1 MSEKTIFQ
9 KIIDREIP
17 APLVYEDELVA
28 AFNDINA
35 QAPIHVL
42 IVPKKL
48 IPRVGEAGAE
58 DQATLGALLL
68 AAGKIADKLGI
79 KEKPK
84 APPAPA
90 HIPTLAPGKPAK
102 KARQPEQIIQYV
114 QQTYV
119 TIIQKM
125 EVETLNQTNN
135 NDGDVNNAIQS
146 N

>member
-28 AFNDINA
+28 AFNDVNP

-79 KEKPK
+79 KDRNKGFRLVINHGKDAGESVPHLHVHLL
-84 APPAPA
+84 AGRSLEWPP
-90 HIPTLAPGKPAK
+90 G
-102 KARQPEQIIQYV
+102 
-114 QQTYV
+114 
-119 TIIQKM
+119 
-125 EVETLNQTNN
+125 
-135 NDGDVNNAIQS
+135 
-146 N
+146 

>member
-28 AFNDINA
+28 AFNDVNP
-35 QAPIHVL
+35 QAPTHIL

-48 IPRVGEAGAE
+48 IPRVGEATRE

-79 KEKPK
+79 KDRSKGFRLVINHGKDAGESVPHLHVHLL
-84 APPAPA
+84 AGRSLEWPP
-90 HIPTLAPGKPAK
+90 G
-102 KARQPEQIIQYV
+102 
-114 QQTYV
+114 
-119 TIIQKM
+119 
-125 EVETLNQTNN
+125 
-135 NDGDVNNAIQS
+135 
-146 N
+146 